1 MVLGDNMKSV
11 SSAIKQNKNSCLA
24 NFNDAM
30 KDEEFK
36 QLIDELNMTYEELAK
51 YTSILKECKVEYSN
65 CQNCRSLLKCKN
77 KVEGYAYLPHN
88 KNGKLIF
95 EYKRCRRKKK
105 LDEKIKYLSNVYHFD
120 IPAKVIAADVNDIYK
135 TDKNRFETIKYLT
148 SFISDYK
155 NKKTVKGLYLHGS
168 FGCGKTYLIT
178 AFLNELAK
186 DNIQSSII
194 FWPEYLRMLKSSFYK
209 DEEFKRNFDK
219 VKTTPI
225 LLIDDIG
232 AENTTAWGRDEILCP
247 ILQYRMEEN
256 LPTFFTSNLSKDAL
270 EKHFSITKEEV
281 SDIKAKRIIER
292 INQLTNE
299 IEMVSKNLR
308 N

>member
-1 MVLGDNMKSV
+1 MKSV
-11 SSAIKQNKNSCLA
+11 SSAINKNKNSCLA
-24 NFNDAM
+24 NFNDAI

-36 QLIDELNMTYEELAK
+36 QLIDELGMTYEELAK
-51 YTSILKECKVEYSN
+51 YTSILKECTIEYSN
-65 CQNCRSLLKCKN
+65 CKNCRSLLKCKN
-77 KVEGYAYLPHN
+77 KVDGYAYLPHN

-105 LDEKIKYLSNVYHFD
+105 VDEKIKYLANVYHFD
-120 IPAKVIAADVNDIYK
+120 IPAKVIAADVSDIYK

-148 SFISDYK
+148 SFINDYK
-155 NKKTVKGLYLHGS
+155 NKKQVKGLYLHGS

-186 DNIQSSII
+186 DNIKSSII

-219 VKTTPI
+219 IKTTPI
-225 LLIDDIG
+225 LFIDDIG

-299 IEMVSKNLR
+299 IEMVSRNLR